1 MLRTVLGDHYTALA
15 NASSV
20 MGTRKTLGTPRL
32 REIPSD
38 VGNGTHSRMACTWD
52 IPLSER
58 QKGIA
63 VNTIP
68 AQRAVRERRGRNGED
83 GEADEGET
91 VA

>member
-1 MLRTVLGDHYTALA
+1 
-15 NASSV
+15 
-20 MGTRKTLGTPRL
+20 
-32 REIPSD
+32 
-38 VGNGTHSRMACTWD
+38 MACTWD